1 MISASHYHIHIS
13 IVRICGCSRGSWDA
27 VDLDTNKH
35 IEKGSIFFLID
46 PERRGR
52 EDSEQNIEKDEK
64 QRERGGERVV
74 WDTLLVVL

>member
-1 MISASHYHIHIS
+1 ML
-13 IVRICGCSRGSWDA
+13 
-27 VDLDTNKH
+27 DLDTNKH

-52 EDSEQNIEKDEK
+52 EDSEQNIEKDES
-64 QRERGGERVV
+64 REREGERVV

>member
-1 MISASHYHIHIS
+1 ML
-13 IVRICGCSRGSWDA
+13 
-27 VDLDTNKH
+27 DLDTNKH

-64 QRERGGERVV
+64 QREEERE
-74 WDTLLVVL
+74 